1 MGALSLGLGILGVLS
16 GSGLLIATLALR
28 SLHKRVRQAEVF
40 IGMVALKNIN
50 LAKSIEELKG
60 QDNAKSKKN

>member
-1 MGALSLGLGILGVLS
+1 MLS

-40 IGMVALKNIN
+40 IGMVALDNID